1 MSRTDLN
8 DVVRYRLLVT
18 GALRLMG
25 IWLIA
30 SRILPLVTQALMI
43 WWQDQSQ
50 PNFAGTRTGFF
61 GSSPWFWGNIAQGI
75 LFLVAGLW
83 LIIYARRLARR
94 IIPIDSGRCPGCD
107 YDLGKAP
114 PSRCPECGLDLSSL
128 IVPIGPDPVQS
139 PGKDSQ

>member
-18 GALRLMG
+18 AALRLMG

-43 WWQDQSQ
+43 LWQDLIA
-50 PNFAGTRTGFF
+50 PNFTGSPAGLWGN
-61 GSSPWFWGNIAQGI
+61 SPWFWGNIAQGI
-75 LFLVAGLW
+75 LFLIAGLF

-94 IIPIDSGRCPGCD
+94 IIPIASGRCPGCD

-128 IVPIGPDPVQS
+128 IVPIDPDPVQS